1 MTCRWPHLSIRVVW
15 YQTICITQLE
25 DHYFYAHLT
34 SVTLQ
39 TTYSKM
45 KAKGKMVT
53 WSLSRPENTDR
64 SWDRVPDSEKITSI
78 NRCFLCVLSS
88 VGFQKR
94 KSAVGCEGGESF
106 VEELHRCKSP
116 GEGEGIGDRR
126 RRMSWG
132 PWWARGGQARRP
144 GWQRVLG
151 LELERFH
158 GARAGRA

>member
-1 MTCRWPHLSIRVVW
+1 M
-15 YQTICITQLE
+15 
-25 DHYFYAHLT
+25 
-34 SVTLQ
+34 
-39 TTYSKM
+39 
-45 KAKGKMVT
+45 
-53 WSLSRPENTDR
+53 
-64 SWDRVPDSEKITSI
+64 
-78 NRCFLCVLSS
+78 
-88 VGFQKR
+88 
-94 KSAVGCEGGESF
+94 GCEGGESF